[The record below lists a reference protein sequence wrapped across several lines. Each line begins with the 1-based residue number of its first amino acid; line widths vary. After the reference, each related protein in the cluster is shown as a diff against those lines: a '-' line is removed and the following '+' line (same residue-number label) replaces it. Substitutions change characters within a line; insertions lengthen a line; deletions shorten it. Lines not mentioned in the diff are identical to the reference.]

1 MLLKTID
8 LITVIIYNVIVS
20 NNNKKVNN
28 YLKGFKTMK
37 NQDIRNEITK
47 AGLKLWQIAEK
58 LGINDGNFSRMLR
71 QELSTEKKEEI
82 RGIIKK
88 LKEGDN

>member
-1 MLLKTID
+1 
-8 LITVIIYNVIVS
+8 
-20 NNNKKVNN
+20 
-28 YLKGFKTMK
+28 MK

-71 QELSTEKKEEI
+71 KELSAEKKEKI